1 MPRRTHWLS
10 SFYRAGLHIYPRRFQ
25 NRFGPD
31 LEADALQL
39 LEERGPARASFQLVQ
54 DLLHSA
60 PEIWAAERRLRAR
73 ERALGP
79 VRETFMT
86 SLWFDIRHAVRALL
100 KAPVFTAVT
109 ILTLALGIGANSAT
123 FSLVN
128 AALLRPLEFKD
139 PEQLMLV
146 FEGIPQADLPKIP
159 AAPADIL
166 DLQRYQRSF
175 VGVTPYHSSSME
187 LSTGSTPTRI
197 EVTRAGAGLFSLL
210 GVEPMIG
217 RTFTALEDRP
227 GHDVVVLSYSLW
239 QRVFRGQPDIL
250 GRPLRLDRRPFTIVG
265 IMPASFEFPRRGP
278 LFNSTPADVWIPR
291 AFSAEET
298 SARGMYFNNSVLARL
313 APGVTLT
320 QAQSEMKA
328 MGRRIREN
336 YPAELQ
342 SMQLDV
348 TVEPLTDEI
357 SGQVRA
363 PLLVLFGAV
372 ALVLMV
378 ACANVANLV
387 LSRAAV
393 RQRELGV
400 RQALGARRLRLAQ
413 LLLSEAL
420 LLSAAGGVIGL
431 GLAQGLLRA
440 VPTTLA
446 ESLPGLQHASL
457 DVRLVLFTTVTAVA
471 TALIFGL
478 LPLFISDRDVAGRLH
493 EGSGRTAGGGRAERV
508 QRALVSATVSLAF
521 VLLVG
526 AGLLVRSFNA
536 LVATE
541 PGFAPHR
548 VLSLSLD
555 LPREG
560 YPTGQSVLTLA
571 RTAFERSQSVPGV
584 QAATIS
590 TDLPLESNERRA
602 VTPDTRVPIKG
613 LPAVAVTWVYGDYF
627 RTLGIPV
634 RQGRPFTPTEDQTPR
649 GVVILSESLAARCF
663 PGEDPIGKRV
673 KWGIAESHSPW
684 MTVVG
689 VVGDVKDGSLRDD
702 PTIHVYVPFSLLP
715 DELDRLPPNSSFGRS
730 MRIGLQAKGD
740 PAALVGSSRILVSAL
755 DRSLPV
761 TRVATMQQQI
771 DVSVAPN
778 RFSTV
783 VLTAFAA
790 VALLLAAIG
799 LYGVLAF
806 AITQRTR
813 EIGVRMALGASR
825 TSVLRLVVGQGMR
838 LVVIGLV
845 VGLASALALTRV
857 MTSLLYRTQPYDVWT
872 FVLTAAVLSAV
883 AALACYL
890 PARRAAAVEPM
901 KALRT
906 E

>member
-1 MPRRTHWLS
+1 
-10 SFYRAGLHIYPRRFQ
+10 
-25 NRFGPD
+25 
-31 LEADALQL
+31 
-39 LEERGPARASFQLVQ
+39 
-54 DLLHSA
+54 
-60 PEIWAAERRLRAR
+60 
-73 ERALGP
+73 
-79 VRETFMT
+79 
-86 SLWFDIRHAVRALL
+86 
-100 KAPVFTAVT
+100 
-109 ILTLALGIGANSAT
+109 
-123 FSLVN
+123 
-128 AALLRPLEFKD
+128 
-139 PEQLMLV
+139 
-146 FEGIPQADLPKIP
+146 
-159 AAPADIL
+159 
-166 DLQRYQRSF
+166 
-175 VGVTPYHSSSME
+175 
-187 LSTGSTPTRI
+187 
-197 EVTRAGAGLFSLL
+197 
-210 GVEPMIG
+210 
-217 RTFTALEDRP
+217 
-227 GHDVVVLSYSLW
+227 
-239 QRVFRGQPDIL
+239 
-250 GRPLRLDRRPFTIVG
+250 
-265 IMPASFEFPRRGP
+265 
-278 LFNSTPADVWIPR
+278 
-291 AFSAEET
+291 
-298 SARGMYFNNSVLARL
+298 
-313 APGVTLT
+313 
-320 QAQSEMKA
+320 
-328 MGRRIREN
+328 
-336 YPAELQ
+336 
-342 SMQLDV
+342 MQLEV
-348 TVEPLTDEI
+348 AVEPLTSEI
-357 SGQVRA
+357 SGQVRM

-413 LLLSEAL
+413 LLLAEAL
-420 LLSAAGGVIGL
+420 LLSVAGGVLGL
-431 GLAQGLLRA
+431 GFAQGLLRA
-440 VPTTLA
+440 VPATLA
-446 ESLPGLQHASL
+446 ESLPGLQNASL
-457 DVRLVLFTTVTAVA
+457 DVRLVLFTTVTAVG

-478 LPLFISDRDVAGRLH
+478 LPLYISDRDVAGRLH

-508 QRALVSATVSLAF
+508 QRVLVSATVSLAF

-560 YPTGQSVLTLA
+560 YPTGQSVATLV

-584 QAATIS
+584 EAATIS

-602 VTPDTRVPIKG
+602 LTPDTRVPIEG

-627 RTLGIPV
+627 RTLGIPM
-634 RQGRPFTPTEDQTPR
+634 RQGRPFTSTEDQAPG
-649 GVVILSESLAARCF
+649 GVIILSESLAARCF
-663 PGEDPIGKRV
+663 RGEDAIGKRV
-673 KWGIAESHSPW
+673 KWGIRESKSPW

-689 VVGDVKDGSLRDD
+689 VAGDVKDGSLRDD
-702 PTIHVYVPFSLLP
+702 PTVHVYVPLSLLP

-730 MRIGLQAKGD
+730 IRIALLARGD
-740 PAALVGSSRILVSAL
+740 PSALVGSSRVLVSAL
-755 DRSLPV
+755 DRSLPI

-771 DVSVAPN
+771 DASVAPN

-790 VALLLAAIG
+790 AALLLAAIG

-825 TSVLRLVVGQGMR
+825 TSVLTLVVGQGMR
-838 LVVIGLV
+838 LVLIGLA
-845 VGLASALALTRV
+845 VGLAAALALTRV

>member
-1 MPRRTHWLS
+1 MPRQARWLS
-10 SFYRAGLHIYPRRFQ
+10 SIYRAGLHLYPHRFRG
-25 NRFGPD
+25 RFGQD
-31 LEADALQL
+31 LEADAWQL
-39 LEERGPARASFQLVQ
+39 VQERGPARASFQLVQ
-54 DLLHSA
+54 DLLRSA
-60 PEIWAAERRLRAR
+60 PGVWADERRWRAR
-73 ERALGP
+73 ERALAP
-79 VRETFMT
+79 AKETVMT
-86 SLWFDIRHAVRALL
+86 SLWFDIRHAVRALA
-100 KAPVFTAVT
+100 KAPVFTAIT
-109 ILTLALGIGANSAT
+109 IVTLALGIGANSAT

-128 AALLRPLEFKD
+128 AALLRPLEFRD
-139 PEQLMLV
+139 PERLMLV

-175 VGVTPYHSSSME
+175 EAVVPYQSGSME

-197 EVTRAGAGLFSLL
+197 EVTRGGAGLFGLL

-217 RTFTALEDRP
+217 RTFTAAEDTP

-239 QRVFRGQPDIL
+239 QRVFQGQPDIL

-278 LFNSTPADVWIPR
+278 LFNSTPADVWVPR
-291 AFSAEET
+291 AFTTEET
-298 SARGMYFNNSVLARL
+298 SARGMFFNNSVLARL
-313 APGVTLT
+313 APGVTKT

-336 YPAELQ
+336 YPSQLQ
-342 SMQLDV
+342 SIQLDL

-357 SGQVRA
+357 SGQVRV

-413 LLLSEAL
+413 LLLAEAL
-420 LLSAAGGVIGL
+420 LLSAAGGVLGL
-431 GLAQGLLRA
+431 GLAHALLRA
-440 VPTTLA
+440 VPTTVA

-457 DVRLVLFTTVTAVA
+457 DLRLVLFTTVTAVG

-478 LPLFISDRDVAGRLH
+478 LPLYVSDRDVAGRLH

-508 QRALVSATVSLAF
+508 QRVLVSATVSLAF
-521 VLLVG
+521 VLLVA
-526 AGLLVRSFNA
+526 AGLLVRSFNE

-560 YPTGQSVLTLA
+560 YPTGQSVATLA

-584 QAATIS
+584 QAATVS

-602 VTPDTRVPIKG
+602 LTPEMRVPIKG

-634 RQGRPFTPTEDQTPR
+634 HRGRPFTSTEDQTPR

-673 KWGIAESHSPW
+673 KWGIAESLSPW

-689 VVGDVKDGSLRDD
+689 VVGDVKDGSLRDE

-730 MRIGLQAKGD
+730 MRIGLLAKGD
-740 PAALVGSSRILVSAL
+740 PAALVGSSRVLVSAL

-771 DVSVAPN
+771 DASVAPN

-790 VALLLAAIG
+790 AALLLAAIG

-825 TSVLRLVVGQGMR
+825 TSVLKLVVGQGMR
-838 LVVIGLV
+838 LVIIGLV
-845 VGLASALALTRV
+845 VGLALALGLTRV
-857 MTSLLYRTQPYDVWT
+857 MTSLLYRTEPYDAWT
-872 FVLTAAVLSAV
+872 FVLTALVLSTV

-890 PARRAAAVEPM
+890 PARRAADVEPM
-901 KALRT
+901 KALRA